1 MNEDLD
7 IPYLEGRHQL
17 NRDFP
22 FKIFRYSSPLLK
34 QSLHMHDYV
43 QIAYVRKGMC
53 NHQMLGRSLT
63 VSQGDLFIIA
73 PGTGHSIRAIEDQA
87 FELILADF
95 SPELLEGHLGPM
107 EDALKRYLTPG
118 PASAPHSWL
127 HVGKHRQPLVLQ
139 LLQDMQDE
147 YELKEV
153 GYEFAIRVTLVKLL
167 MVADREYRAVQRK
180 PSRQPVAAER
190 EPIEEA
196 RRYVHDNYSQDIPLE
211 HGAYIANMAPAYFS
225 HMFKHVTGQS
235 FIDYV
240 NEVRIERAKAL
251 IRRQSLTVTQIGF
264 QVGYRHLSHFIRT
277 FKKRT
282 GITPTEYKKTF
293 GASAG
298 PKEERGMNV

>member
-7 IPYLEGRHQL
+7 LPLFQGRDEL

-22 FKIFRYSSPLLK
+22 FKIFRYASPLMK

-43 QIAYVRKGMC
+43 QIAYVRQGMC
-53 NHQMLGRSLT
+53 NHQLLGKSLT

-73 PGTGHSIRAIEDQA
+73 PGNGHSISAIEDQA
-87 FELILADF
+87 FELIMTDF

-107 EDALKRYLTPG
+107 EDSLKRYLTPG
-118 PASAPHSWL
+118 PAAAPYSWL
-127 HVGKHRQPLVLQ
+127 HVGKRRQPLVLQ

-147 YELKEV
+147 YDHKEV
-153 GYEFAIRVTLVKLL
+153 GYEFAIRLSLLKLL
-167 MVADREYRAVQRK
+167 TVAEREYRAVRRSPGM
-180 PSRQPVAAER
+180 PSVAADR

-240 NEVRIERAKAL
+240 NEVRIERAKEL
-251 IRRQSLTVTQIGF
+251 IRRQSLSVTQIGF

-293 GASAG
+293 GGSAEPIG
-298 PKEERGMNV
+298 ERGMNK

>member
-7 IPYLEGRHQL
+7 MPLFQGRDEL

-22 FKIFRYSSPLLK
+22 FKIFSYDSPHLK
-34 QSLHMHDYV
+34 QNLHMHDYV
-43 QIAYVRKGMC
+43 QIAYVRHGMC
-53 NHQMLGRSLT
+53 NHQMLGKSLT
-63 VSQGDLFIIA
+63 VSQGDLFIIT
-73 PGTGHSIRAIEDQA
+73 PGTGHSISAVEDRT
-87 FELILADF
+87 FELIMADF
-95 SPELLEGHLGPM
+95 LPELLEGHLGPM
-107 EDALKRYLTPG
+107 EDTLKRYLTPG
-118 PASAPHSWL
+118 LASAPYSWL
-127 HVGKHRQPLVLQ
+127 HVGKQRQPLVLQ

-147 YELKEV
+147 YDHKEV
-153 GYEFAIRVTLVKLL
+153 GYQFAIRLSLLKLL
-167 MVADREYRAVQRK
+167 MAADREYRAVRRK
-180 PSRQPVAAER
+180 PGRQTAAAER

-225 HMFKHVTGQS
+225 HMFKQVTGQS

-240 NEVRIERAKAL
+240 NEIRIERAKEL

-264 QVGYRHLSHFIRT
+264 QVGYHHLSHFIRT

-293 GASAG
+293 GGTAEPIG
-298 PKEERGMNV
+298 ERGTNK

>member
-7 IPYLEGRHQL
+7 MPLYQGRDEL
-17 NRDFP
+17 NGDFP
-22 FKIFRYSSPLLK
+22 FKIFIYASPLLK

-43 QIAYVRKGMC
+43 QIAYVRQGMC
-53 NHQMLGRSLT
+53 NHQMLGKSLT

-73 PGTGHSIRAIEDQA
+73 PGTGHSISAIEDQP
-87 FELILADF
+87 FELLMVDF

-107 EDALKRYLTPG
+107 EDSLRRYLTPG
-118 PASAPHSWL
+118 PAAAPSSWL
-127 HVGKHRQPLVLQ
+127 HVGKRRQPLVLQ

-147 YELKEV
+147 YDHKEI
-153 GYEFAIRVTLVKLL
+153 GYEFAIRLSLLKLL
-167 MVADREYRAVQRK
+167 TVAEREYRAIRRT
-180 PSRQPVAAER
+180 PARQSAAAER

-211 HGAYIANMAPAYFS
+211 HGAFIANMAPAYFS
-225 HMFKHVTGQS
+225 HMFKQVTGQS

-240 NEVRIERAKAL
+240 NEVRIERAKEL

-293 GASAG
+293 GAAAEPIG
-298 PKEERGMNV
+298 ERGMNK